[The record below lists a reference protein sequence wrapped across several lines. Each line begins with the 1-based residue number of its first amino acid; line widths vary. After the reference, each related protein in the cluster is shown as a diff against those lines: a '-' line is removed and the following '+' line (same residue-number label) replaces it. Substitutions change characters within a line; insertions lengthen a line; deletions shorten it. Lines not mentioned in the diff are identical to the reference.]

1 MPFAG
6 ELLQSSR
13 ESFVERTTNL
23 VRQYRAKLDVSTNQA
38 ERELILTQVEEW
50 EQQLAWGGRKP
61 QEVSE
66 VAVLKS
72 EVQSLKDKL
81 LSLMRGI
88 DAPKMVEKPVKTA
101 VAHG

>member
-23 VRQYRAKLDVSTNQA
+23 VKQYRTKLETSTSQA
-38 ERELILTQVEEW
+38 ERDTILAQVEEW
-50 EQQLAWGGRKP
+50 EQQLEWGGRKP
-61 QEVSE
+61 HEVSE

-72 EVQSLKDKL
+72 EVQSLKAKL
-81 LSLMRGI
+81 LSLVRVME
-88 DAPKMVEKPVKTA
+88 AKPGKTPTP

>member
-23 VRQYRAKLDVSTNQA
+23 VRQYRAKLETSPTQA
-38 ERELILTQVEEW
+38 EKDVILAQVEEW
-50 EQQLAWGGRKP
+50 EQQLEWGGRKP

-72 EVQSLKDKL
+72 EVQGLKAKL
-81 LSLMRGI
+81 LALVRTLETKPGK
-88 DAPKMVEKPVKTA
+88 APTPA
-101 VAHG
+101 SHG